1 MGCRHD
7 RGPDL
12 YPETVEE
19 RDALRGEEVAIVG
32 SSEERGSGAWATW
45 VAFAGVMLMLIGVF
59 SVIAGLAAAF
69 EDDYFIKGPFDGE
82 VLVLSTQ
89 ALGLIWIALGILKVM
104 TGYALIQG
112 REWARVVTVILC
124 FLNAIAN
131 FAALG
136 AQPFLSIVLIALN
149 VTVIYAV
156 TVKWEQ
162 AKIGMGD

>member
-1 MGCRHD
+1 MGSD
-7 RGPDL
+7 SG
-12 YPETVEE
+12 
-19 RDALRGEEVAIVG
+19 GG
-32 SSEERGSGAWATW
+32 SAAWATW

-69 EDDYFIKGPFDGE
+69 EDDYFVRGPFDGE

-89 ALGLIWIALGILKVM
+89 AIGIIWIALGVLKVL

-112 REWARVVTVILC
+112 REWARIVTVILC
-124 FLNAIAN
+124 FFNAVVDLAV
-131 FAALG
+131 LG
-136 AQPFLSIVLIALN
+136 QQPFLSIVFIALN

>member
-1 MGCRHD
+1 MGTGD
-7 RGPDL
+7 NS
-12 YPETVEE
+12 
-19 RDALRGEEVAIVG
+19 G
-32 SSEERGSGAWATW
+32 SAAWATW

-69 EDDYFIKGPFDGE
+69 EDDYFVKGPFDGE
-82 VLVLSTQ
+82 VLVLNTQ
-89 ALGLIWIALGILKVM
+89 AIGFIWIGLGILKVL

-112 REWARVVTVILC
+112 REWARIVTVILC
-124 FLNAIAN
+124 FFNAVVDLAV
-131 FAALG
+131 LG
-136 AQPFLSIVLIALN
+136 QQPFLSIIFIALN

>member
-1 MGCRHD
+1 MGS
-7 RGPDL
+7 
-12 YPETVEE
+12 
-19 RDALRGEEVAIVG
+19 RDGGG
-32 SSEERGSGAWATW
+32 SAAWATW

-69 EDDYFIKGPFDGE
+69 EDDYFVKGPFDGE
-82 VLVLSTQ
+82 VLVMSTQ
-89 ALGLIWIALGILKVM
+89 AIGLIWIALGVLKVL

-124 FLNAIAN
+124 FLNAVVDIAV
-131 FAALG
+131 LG
-136 AQPFLSIVLIALN
+136 QQPFLSIVLIALN

>member
-1 MGCRHD
+1 MI
-7 RGPDL
+7 
-12 YPETVEE
+12 E
-19 RDALRGEEVAIVG
+19 VG
-32 SSEERGSGAWATW
+32 SSEGSGSAGWATW

-82 VLVLSTQ
+82 VLVVGTQ
-89 ALGLIWIALGILKVM
+89 VLGFFWIVLGVLKVL
-104 TGYALIQG
+104 TGFALIQG
-112 REWARVVTVILC
+112 REWARIVTVILC
-124 FLNAIAN
+124 FFNAIVDL
-131 FAALG
+131 AALG
-136 AQPFLSIVLIALN
+136 AQPFLSIVFIALN